1 MVSGRSLGRRG
12 KRCRIKHIP
21 YIYHITAMTCCR
33 GMTIMTDYNE
43 QVQRIK
49 QKLLVAKEADPQLL
63 VFGADSHEYTLNKPA
78 TIAQTDQFE
87 QRYGVTLPACYRA
100 FLLQVGNGG
109 KAFANSAAG
118 PFYGIYP
125 LGEYVDELIHD
136 NVEKHLKND
145 CVIYPNMSDAYWAT
159 LTQKINDDDNLSDED
174 YENERGRIFSGI
186 LPIGSQGCSY
196 LHGIALNGPYSGRV
210 VNLDTDF
217 QKPKFTYESNFL
229 DWYERWLDEVISGQL
244 MQEGPSW
251 FGYSMGGSDDQLL
264 KLFLSAKDEDQK
276 ADCLNGILNKHT
288 LQKEIVENIEQQVF
302 QHTPGINAQLL
313 QILCKFNY
321 EKAKPYLIELVKTD
335 LLSVFQFVYWYAKD
349 KSKEWAPVIEAN
361 ISRIND
367 DETFRFCTYLLTETK
382 SKFGPLIIPFTEKDD
397 EKIRVTAF
405 YTLGKLNNRQ
415 DFIDTFIRGLNDP
428 STSVILST
436 LQALS
441 GVKDK
446 RLLPHYKQLAEKF
459 PVEQDYILANLNHRL
474 EEYGLTNV
482 TVL

>member
-1 MVSGRSLGRRG
+1 
-12 KRCRIKHIP
+12 
-21 YIYHITAMTCCR
+21 
-33 GMTIMTDYNE
+33 MTDYNE

-49 QKLLVAKEADPQLL
+49 QKLPAAKKADRRLK
-63 VFGADSHEYTLNKPA
+63 VFGAESHKYTLNKPA
-78 TIAQTDQFE
+78 TAEEVTQFE
-87 QRYGVTLPACYRA
+87 QQYAIELPECYKA
-100 FLLQVGNGG
+100 FLLQIGNGG
-109 KAFANSAAG
+109 NAHANSAAG

-125 LGEYVDELIHD
+125 LGGNVDELIYD
-136 NVEKHLKND
+136 TVEKHLKND
-145 CVIYPNMSDAYWAT
+145 CVIYPKMPDDYWAA

-174 YENERGRIFSGI
+174 YENEKGRILGGI

-196 LHGIALNGPYSGRV
+196 LHGIILNGPYKGRV

-244 MQEGPSW
+244 MQEGPRW

-264 KLFLSAKDEDQK
+264 KLFLSAKDEEQK
-276 ADCLNGILNKHT
+276 ADCLNGLLNKYT
-288 LQKEIVENIEQQVF
+288 LQKEIVQNIEQQVF

-313 QILCKFNY
+313 QILCKFDY

-361 ISRIND
+361 ISRID
-367 DETFRFCTYLLTETK
+367 DGETFRFCTYLLTEIQ
-382 SKFGPLIIPFTEKDD
+382 SNFGPLIIPFTEKKD
-397 EKIRVTAF
+397 ENIRVTAF
-405 YTLGKLNNRQ
+405 YTLGKLNNRK
-415 DFIDTFIRGLNDP
+415 DFIAAFIKGLQDP
-428 STSVILST
+428 SNHVIHSA

-446 RLLPHYKQLAEKF
+446 RLLPYYKQLAEKF
-459 PVEQDYILANLNHRL
+459 PVEQNYILSNLNYRL
-474 EEYGLTNV
+474 AEYGLTNV
-482 TVL
+482 TVLRTIV